1 MKAMLIK
8 DLKLMKNLKHF
19 FLLILVIGVACSV
32 VYNNPSFVIAYMTV
46 IFSSMAV
53 STISY
58 DNYENGAAFFFTLP
72 VSRKGYV
79 REKYV
84 LSMILVVVSL
94 IAASLLSVV
103 TGIARKTPINMDFL
117 ATVLVTFLFAVL
129 AVSYMM
135 PIHLK
140 YRADK
145 SKLVIMLGIGVFI
158 FIAFFVVRVLTLW
171 VDIEEYSDYMI
182 RNKLPMVIV
191 GMFVLA
197 AVFLTISYNIS
208 IRIME
213 KKEF

>member
-32 VYNNPSFVIAYMTV
+32 VYNSPSFVIAYMTV

-117 ATVLVTFLFAVL
+117 VTVLVTFLFAVL

-145 SKLVIMLGIGVFI
+145 SKLVIMLGIGIFI
-158 FIAFFVVRVLTLW
+158 LIAFFVVRFLTLW

-182 RNKLPMVIV
+182 RNKLPMVII

>member
-103 TGIARKTPINMDFL
+103 TGIVRKTPVNMDFL
-117 ATVLVTFLFAVL
+117 ATILVTFLFAVL
-129 AVSYMM
+129 AVAYMM

-145 SKLVIMLGIGVFI
+145 SKLVIMLGIGIFI
-158 FIAFFVVRVLTLW
+158 FIAFFVVRFLTLW

-208 IRIME
+208 IRIM
-213 KKEF
+213 

>member
-145 SKLVIMLGIGVFI
+145 SKLVIMLGIGIFI
-158 FIAFFVVRVLTLW
+158 LIAFFVVRFLTLW

>member
-1 MKAMLIK
+1 MLIK

-94 IAASLLSVV
+94 IAASLLSIV
-103 TGIARKTPINMDFL
+103 TGIVRKTPVNMDFL
-117 ATVLVTFLFAVL
+117 ATILVTFLFAVL
-129 AVSYMM
+129 AVAYMM

-145 SKLVIMLGIGVFI
+145 SKLVIMLGIGIFI
-158 FIAFFVVRVLTLW
+158 FLAFFVVRLLTLW
-171 VDIEEYSDYMI
+171 GDIEEYTDYMI
-182 RNKLPMVIV
+182 KNKLPMVTV

>member
-32 VYNNPSFVIAYMTV
+32 VYNSPSFVIAYMTV

-117 ATVLVTFLFAVL
+117 VTVLVTFLFAVL

-145 SKLVIMLGIGVFI
+145 SKLVIMLGIGIFI
-158 FIAFFVVRVLTLW
+158 LIAFFVVRFLTLW

>member
-94 IAASLLSVV
+94 IAASFLSVV

-117 ATVLVTFLFAVL
+117 VTVLVTFLFAIL

-145 SKLVIMLGIGVFI
+145 SKLVIMLGIGIFI
-158 FIAFFVVRVLTLW
+158 LIAFFVVRFLTLW

>member
-103 TGIARKTPINMDFL
+103 TGIVRKTPVNMDFL
-117 ATVLVTFLFAVL
+117 ATILVTFLFAVL
-129 AVSYMM
+129 AVAYMM

-145 SKLVIMLGIGVFI
+145 SKLVIMLGIGIFI
-158 FIAFFVVRVLTLW
+158 FIAFFVVRFLTLW

>member
-1 MKAMLIK
+1 
-8 DLKLMKNLKHF
+8 
-19 FLLILVIGVACSV
+19 
-32 VYNNPSFVIAYMTV
+32 
-46 IFSSMAV
+46 
-53 STISY
+53 
-58 DNYENGAAFFFTLP
+58 
-72 VSRKGYV
+72 
-79 REKYV
+79 
-84 LSMILVVVSL
+84 MILVVVSL

-117 ATVLVTFLFAVL
+117 VTVLVTFLFAVL

-145 SKLVIMLGIGVFI
+145 SKLVIMLGIGIFI
-158 FIAFFVVRVLTLW
+158 LIAFFVVRFLTLW

-182 RNKLPMVIV
+182 RNKLPMVII

-197 AVFLTISYNIS
+197 AVFLIISYNIS

>member
-94 IAASLLSVV
+94 IAASL
-103 TGIARKTPINMDFL
+103 
-117 ATVLVTFLFAVL
+117 
-129 AVSYMM
+129 
-135 PIHLK
+135 
-140 YRADK
+140 
-145 SKLVIMLGIGVFI
+145 
-158 FIAFFVVRVLTLW
+158 
-171 VDIEEYSDYMI
+171 
-182 RNKLPMVIV
+182 
-191 GMFVLA
+191 
-197 AVFLTISYNIS
+197 
-208 IRIME
+208 
-213 KKEF
+213 

>member
-94 IAASLLSVV
+94 IAASLVSVV
-103 TGIARKTPINMDFL
+103 TGIVRKTPVNMDFL
-117 ATVLVTFLFAVL
+117 ATILVTFLFAVL

-145 SKLVIMLGIGVFI
+145 SKLVIMLGIGIFI
-158 FIAFFVVRVLTLW
+158 FIAFFVVRFLTLW